1 MKQSGIAHLRLGF
14 AKSRCAL
21 RGEPEQ
27 KPEPAAIAIYHAS
40 TKPISRSAGRSAV
53 AAAAYRSG
61 SELVDERTG
70 LVHDYT
76 RKGGVESTEIM
87 LPGGGSAERNQLWNA
102 AEAAES
108 RKDSRTA
115 REWVI
120 ALPAELDAGQRRELA
135 REFGA
140 ALVERYGVAVDV
152 AIHAPDREG
161 DNRNHHAHVLTTTRQ
176 VSRDGETVRMGDKA
190 TIELS
195 DKKRRELGLCPAA
208 DEVKAVREL
217 WEQTANR
224 ALEQAGRA
232 ERIDSRS
239 LEAQGIDREATQHL
253 GPVASDM
260 ERRGRA
266 SDRGDGN
273 RQAQANNTERQRLR
287 AQVIDL
293 QAERERQAVKRLE
306 SMPLAELRQHV
317 AATRS
322 PGVQAIM
329 QAMPEAQ
336 ALEQRALAAQKAA
349 QTAAREIEK
358 HQRGY
363 AEWRKGAP
371 VRAWLHQ
378 KGIWKDAQASKVD
391 AWLAKQEQIKATASK
406 DLEQAK
412 AEAPELAKRLRP
424 LAEQQHAKMEA
435 DHARA
440 APILAQRE
448 QAAQEAQKQR
458 RFELMKE
465 QAEQQAARQMAERV
479 MEAADLHRRG
489 KLKDVP
495 PHLAQVLEA
504 SQKSAN
510 TRLEREMKL
519 RQTFTDPKMREG
531 VAQMLK
537 PYAKQIENGL
547 DRGLSR

>member
-1 MKQSGIAHLRLGF
+1 M
-14 AKSRCAL
+14 
-21 RGEPEQ
+21 
-27 KPEPAAIAIYHAS
+27 
-40 TKPISRSAGRSAV
+40 

-70 LVHDYT
+70 VVHDYT

-87 LPGGGSAERNQLWNA
+87 LPGGGSAERNALWNA
-102 AEAAES
+102 AEAAEN
-108 RKDSRTA
+108 RKDARTA

-120 ALPAELDAGQRRELA
+120 ALPAELDAEQRRELA
-135 REFGA
+135 RTFAG

-239 LEAQGIDREATQHL
+239 LAAQGIDREATQHL

-260 ERRGRA
+260 ERRGKA

-273 RQAQANNTERQRLR
+273 RQAAANNAARAQLS

-293 QAERERQAVKRLE
+293 KAERERQTVKRLE
-306 SMPLAELRQHV
+306 TMPLAELRQHV

-440 APILAQRE
+440 APILERRE
-448 QAAQEAQKQR
+448 QEQR
-458 RFELMKE
+458 QRVRFEMTEK
-465 QAEQQAARQMAERV
+465 QAARAMGERV
-479 MEAADLHRRG
+479 MEASDLHRRG
-489 KLKDVP
+489 KLRDVP
-495 PHLAQVLEA
+495 PQLAKVLDA
-504 SQKSAN
+504 VHASAN
-510 TRLEREMKL
+510 TRLEREMKI
-519 RQTFTDPKMREG
+519 RQVMADPKQREG
-531 VAQMLK
+531 MAALLK
-537 PYAKQIENGL
+537 PYAKQLEQGM
-547 DRGLSR
+547 DRGMSR